1 MFARDSFFRQVQS
14 RNVDRP
20 FKRRRCVNHA
30 DGIDDE
36 DRRADDLQR
45 RLEVE
50 QQSAAEPASAS
61 THSATGAFLEGEQFI
76 GALHQMTG
84 QSGK

>member
-1 MFARDSFFRQVQS
+1 MFESRRARDSFFRQVQS

-20 FKRRRCVNHA
+20 FERHRCVNHA
-30 DGIDDE
+30 DGIGDE
-36 DRRADDLQR
+36 DRRADNLQR

-50 QQSAAEPASAS
+50 QHQTAAEPASAS

-76 GALHQMTG
+76 GVCIR
-84 QSGK
+84 